1 MSRFSRRLSGLVVV
15 ASLALS
21 LSAVAV
27 HAQQPT
33 TITMT
38 PTLDR
43 GAGLAGTVTVTPAGA
58 NQVTVAIR
66 VTGLKPNDMRS
77 SHIHSPG
84 TDTASGPCDTGGAV
98 VYPLPDVKA
107 DASGVGTNSATVTF
121 DAAKGIPTAGWYFNV
136 HEGNGAN
143 TGKGVICGKIT
154 ASLGTAAAGAAAS
167 PAAGAAAP
175 AAAAPAA
182 AAPAAGAPAATTL
195 PSTGT
200 GGPVSSNGMLLA
212 VLALVG
218 VALASTGM
226 ALSRRR

>member
-1 MSRFSRRLSGLVVV
+1 MRRIGKRLSGLVVL

-21 LSAVAV
+21 LSAVVV

-38 PTLDR
+38 PTLTR
-43 GAGLAGTVTVTPAGA
+43 EAGLAGTVTITPAGP

-66 VTGLKPNDMRS
+66 VTGLKPNDVRA
-77 SHIHSPG
+77 SHIHKPG
-84 TDTASGPCDTGGAV
+84 TETTFGPCDTNGAV

-121 DAAKGIPTAGWYFNV
+121 DPAKGIPTAGWYVNV
-136 HEGNGAN
+136 HTGSGAS
-143 TGKGVICGKIT
+143 TGLGVICGKIA
-154 ASLGTAAAGAAAS
+154 ASLGTAAAAGAAAS

-182 AAPAAGAPAATTL
+182 AAPAAAAL
-195 PSTGT
+195 PRTGT
-200 GGPVSSNGMLLA
+200 GGPAASNGMLLA

-218 VALASTGM
+218 IALGSTGL
-226 ALSRRR
+226 AISRRR